1 MSAHTSR
8 FFHSLQMASHR
19 LDKAANQVLIEAAG
33 VTTSQAS
40 VLITVRENPLIRQ
53 NSLALKLG
61 LNESAITAMINRL
74 IGMDMIL
81 RTRSDTDARAWELQ
95 VTERGIEALEA
106 INDPFRQFNDLIDD
120 VFGELADD
128 VSAKLAALADRVDR
142 F

>member
-1 MSAHTSR
+1 
-8 FFHSLQMASHR
+8 MASHR
-19 LDKAANQVLIEAAG
+19 LDKAANQVLIEVAG

-74 IGMDMIL
+74 IGMEMVV
-81 RTRSDTDARAWELQ
+81 RGRSGTDARAWELQ
-95 VTERGIEALEA
+95 VTDKGIQALKA
-106 INDPFRQFNDLIDD
+106 IDDPFRQFNSLIDD
-120 VFGELADD
+120 MFGDMTDD

-142 F
+142 V